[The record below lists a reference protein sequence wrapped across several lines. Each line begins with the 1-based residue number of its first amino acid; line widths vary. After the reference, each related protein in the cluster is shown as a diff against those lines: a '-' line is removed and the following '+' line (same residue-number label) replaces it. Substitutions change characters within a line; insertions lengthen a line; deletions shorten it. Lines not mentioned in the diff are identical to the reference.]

1 MAIRAPRVQEAQ
13 CPLAVM
19 TMCFHR
25 VATQFSLR
33 CAQVVVKGMKNST
46 TGKTRNATRKRAWDF
61 RSNALSSPAASSS
74 RGRGWKSLLQCGQ
87 VAALVKQ
94 RRPKLRVRPILLAA
108 FFLVFVRSFMLIA
121 LDESFQDGLRVEGRT
136 GVHFQ
141 HAAHDQLIGVE
152 RRL

>member
-1 MAIRAPRVQEAQ
+1 MAIGAFHFQEAQ

-61 RSNALSSPAASSS
+61 RSNALSSPAAFSS
-74 RGRGWKSLLQCGQ
+74 RERGGKSLLQCGQ
-87 VAALVKQ
+87 DAVGNAKTTETSWKTHFAY
-94 RRPKLRVRPILLAA
+94 R
-108 FFLVFVRSFMLIA
+108 FLVFVRSFMLIA
-121 LDESFQDGLRVEGRT
+121 LDESFQDWLRVEGRT